1 MFLGW
6 LKKAIDYFL
15 EWKPFHTWR
24 VFYLVILLSFYQD
37 GHLFHFFQKFQ
48 AWLYVIRYEF
58 FFLIYQVSKKKSH
71 FSLTPCIHFYIYK
84 IENIVG
90 LYSMSICKT
99 GWSLYNRSYWYLTI
113 LQVNK
118 MQWQDKIFG
127 TILLMSKLSVSLR
140 YNPAL
145 V

>member
-1 MFLGW
+1 M
-6 LKKAIDYFL
+6 
-15 EWKPFHTWR
+15 
-24 VFYLVILLSFYQD
+24 VILLSFYQD

-48 AWLYVIRYEF
+48 AWLYVIRYEYF
-58 FFLIYQVSKKKSH
+58 FDLPGVQEKISKRDI
-71 FSLTPCIHFYIYK
+71 FSWTPCIHFYIYK

-127 TILLMSKLSVSLR
+127 TIPLMSKLSGSLR